1 MVSTVPARCRRR
13 KQAVAAL
20 ILLSVLAVSLPAPTS
35 AGPAAPTVVR
45 TDPPIAKVAVNGT
58 VTVNLYIQDVTAM
71 YGADVRFTFDP
82 EIIQV
87 VDALPGSAGIQITPL
102 NTFLKPDFVVRR
114 KACNGVDPADSEC
127 TGGGLVWYAATQVN
141 PSQPVTGSGPI
152 ASVTFRRIKEG
163 DAALTWIYNK
173 VVERTGATIPSEAQ
187 NGLVTTGTATQRF
200 LYLPMMM
207 R

>member
-1 MVSTVPARCRRR
+1 MLCDDRPRRQRR

-20 ILLSVLAVSLPAPTS
+20 ALLLVLAALLPGSSYAKP
-35 AGPAAPTVVR
+35 AGPAIVR
-45 TDPPIAKVAVNGT
+45 TDPPVAQVAVNGT
-58 VTVNLYIQDVTAM
+58 VTVNLYIQDVVSM

-87 VDALPGSAGIQITPL
+87 VDAQPGTAGIQITPL
-102 NTFLKPDFVVRR
+102 SSFLKPDYVVRK
-114 KACNGVDPADSEC
+114 KACNGADPADPEC
-127 TGGGLVWYAATQVN
+127 TGGLVWYASTQVN

-163 DAALTWIYNK
+163 DATLTWIYSK
-173 VVERTGATIPSEAQ
+173 VVEKTGATIPSETQ
-187 NGLVTTGTATQRF
+187 NGLVTTGTVTQRF
-200 LYLPMMM
+200 LYLPMTM